1 MYNFNIFKWIDKF
14 KDIIDLYNNIIY
26 RLIKIIFVFV
36 KKEDEIK
43 LWKLL
48 YEDDKK
54 LQNKLFN

>member
-36 KKEDEIK
+36 KKEDEVK

-48 YEDDKK
+48 YEDDEK
-54 LQNKLFN
+54 L

>member
-48 YEDDKK
+48 YEDDEK